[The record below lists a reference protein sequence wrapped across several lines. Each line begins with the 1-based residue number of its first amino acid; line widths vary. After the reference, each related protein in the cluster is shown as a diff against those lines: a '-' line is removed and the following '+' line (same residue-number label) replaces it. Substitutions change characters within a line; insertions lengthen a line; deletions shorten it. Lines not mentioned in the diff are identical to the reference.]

1 MFMSPSIAS
10 AAVAIIHC
18 PLPEESY
25 LILRRAA
32 RPQDPWSGHF
42 SFPGGRKEEEDLD
55 LLATCIRETEEETGI
70 ILTPDLLQRR
80 LVQETAGHY
89 VRQPVVVQPFLFS
102 LPARLPLQLAAEEIQ
117 SAVWLAAARFRDPSL
132 HINIEMLP
140 GRLFPAYPVKDYYVW
155 GFTYRL
161 LRTILNMDDNHLESA
176 AGSR

>member
-1 MFMSPSIAS
+1 MFMSSSVAS

-18 PLPEESY
+18 PHPEESY

-42 SFPGGRKEEEDLD
+42 SFPGGRKEVQDLD

-80 LVQETAGHY
+80 LVHETAGHY

-102 LPARLPLQLAAEEIQ
+102 LPARLPLRLAAEEIQ
-117 SAVWLAAARFRDPSL
+117 GAVWLAAARFRDPSH
-132 HINIEMLP
+132 HINVEMLP
-140 GRLFPAYPVKDYYVW
+140 GRLFPAYPVKDYYLW

-161 LRTILNMDDNHLESA
+161 LRTILDMDSND
-176 AGSR
+176 G